1 MSALEG
7 EHGDSILM
15 ALELER
21 AGGEDAAISGLY
33 GCATVCHPLDPRAQ
47 GHTVPPTGL
56 ASAGP
61 QCATHWTRERR
72 VCVVGVSAPL

>member
-33 GCATVCHPLDPRAQ
+33 GCAAVCGAGR
-47 GHTVPPTGL
+47 TGFDGL
-56 ASAGP
+56 T
-61 QCATHWTRERR
+61 CMW
-72 VCVVGVSAPL
+72 